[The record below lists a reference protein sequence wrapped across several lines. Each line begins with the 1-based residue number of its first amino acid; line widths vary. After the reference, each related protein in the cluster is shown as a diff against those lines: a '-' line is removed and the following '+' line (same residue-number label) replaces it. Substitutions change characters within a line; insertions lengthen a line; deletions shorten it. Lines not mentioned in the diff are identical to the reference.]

1 MLMTIDKDNE
11 KAIRSMAAFVR
22 KEIPPLLPFRV
33 YIRDADKMPKG
44 YGPVDGLCV
53 LNEGKSPSF
62 SIYIARGSLKEM
74 VDVLVHELGHA
85 KSWSSEIEDDH
96 NAAWGIASAQIY
108 RALQD
113 WNL

>member
-1 MLMTIDKDNE
+1 MMTTIDETNE

-33 YIRDADKMPKG
+33 YIRDAEKMPKG
-44 YGPVDGLCV
+44 CGLVDGLCV

-62 SIYIARGSLKEM
+62 SIYIARGTLKEM
-74 VDVLVHELGHA
+74 VDVLVHEIGHA

-108 RALQD
+108 RALEG
-113 WNL
+113 WNI